1 MDNVKNN
8 FEELGKLLSGAL
20 AILEEANTMLA
31 NRVLE
36 LEKRVEVLEAA
47 AKGMQVATDV
57 EETEPSSEEM
67 LAEEMLAEEMLAEE
81 TIADGAIEEDSVE
94 EIEEVMIAEG
104 SIEERMVPGGTI
116 GEDKTIE
123 EDMFEEDTH
132 EKDTFEEDTFA
143 EDTFEE
149 DTLEKDTFKE
159 NTFEENTFK
168 KEVMAI
174 EDGVDVDGGVDGDGV
189 GVGYEDSTIA
199 AEVEIE
205 PEVEPELESEP
216 EAACIDLN
224 SVFEESKGVQI
235 VNEAAKP
242 DWYDW
247 EVDYPA
253 SYVDDVYKGISFNDR
268 YEFIKELFN
277 VSGSLDEAE
286 LLFKETLDMINE
298 MDNFKKVVAYIRERF
313 PQWDEQS
320 DEVYRFYMA
329 VRRKFNR

>member
-67 LAEEMLAEEMLAEE
+67 LAEEI
-81 TIADGAIEEDSVE
+81 IADGTIEEDSVE
-94 EIEEVMIAEG
+94 EIEEGMIAEG
-104 SIEERMVPGGTI
+104 SIEERMVPEGTI
-116 GEDKTIE
+116 GEDGTIE
-123 EDMFEEDTH
+123 
-132 EKDTFEEDTFA
+132 

-149 DTLEKDTFKE
+149 DTLEKDTFEKD
-159 NTFEENTFK
+159 TFK

-174 EDGVDVDGGVDGDGV
+174 EDGIDGDGVDGD

-199 AEVEIE
+199 AEVELE

-216 EAACIDLN
+216 EVACIDLN

-268 YEFIKELFN
+268 SEFIKELFN

>member
-20 AILEEANTMLA
+20 AILEETNTMLA

-67 LAEEMLAEEMLAEE
+67 LAEETLAEE

-143 EDTFEE
+143 EDTFAEDTFEE
-149 DTLEKDTFKE
+149 DTFEKDTFKENTFKENTFKENTFEE

-174 EDGVDVDGGVDGDGV
+174 EDGIDGDGV
-189 GVGYEDSTIA
+189 GAGYEDSTIA
-199 AEVEIE
+199 AEM
-205 PEVEPELESEP
+205 EP
-216 EAACIDLN
+216 EAVCIDLN

>member
-1 MDNVKNN
+1 M
-8 FEELGKLLSGAL
+8 
-20 AILEEANTMLA
+20 
-31 NRVLE
+31 
-36 LEKRVEVLEAA
+36 
-47 AKGMQVATDV
+47 
-57 EETEPSSEEM
+57 
-67 LAEEMLAEEMLAEE
+67 
-81 TIADGAIEEDSVE
+81 
-94 EIEEVMIAEG
+94 
-104 SIEERMVPGGTI
+104 
-116 GEDKTIE
+116 
-123 EDMFEEDTH
+123 
-132 EKDTFEEDTFA
+132 
-143 EDTFEE
+143 
-149 DTLEKDTFKE
+149 
-159 NTFEENTFK
+159 
-168 KEVMAI
+168 
-174 EDGVDVDGGVDGDGV
+174 
-189 GVGYEDSTIA
+189 
-199 AEVEIE
+199 
-205 PEVEPELESEP
+205 

>member
-1 MDNVKNN
+1 M
-8 FEELGKLLSGAL
+8 
-20 AILEEANTMLA
+20 
-31 NRVLE
+31 
-36 LEKRVEVLEAA
+36 
-47 AKGMQVATDV
+47 
-57 EETEPSSEEM
+57 
-67 LAEEMLAEEMLAEE
+67 
-81 TIADGAIEEDSVE
+81 
-94 EIEEVMIAEG
+94 
-104 SIEERMVPGGTI
+104 
-116 GEDKTIE
+116 
-123 EDMFEEDTH
+123 
-132 EKDTFEEDTFA
+132 
-143 EDTFEE
+143 
-149 DTLEKDTFKE
+149 
-159 NTFEENTFK
+159 
-168 KEVMAI
+168 
-174 EDGVDVDGGVDGDGV
+174 
-189 GVGYEDSTIA
+189 
-199 AEVEIE
+199 
-205 PEVEPELESEP
+205 EPELESEP